1 MWMKPKQ
8 LAEQMLF
15 LQKHR
20 DDQLSMPKNDEALMN
35 SIVNHEKSTQDNN
48 KSESEE
54 SDFIKQGSG
63 SESINKTSNCD
74 TMQKEAQDSTNE

>member
-1 MWMKPKQ
+1 MKPKQ

-15 LQKHR
+15 LQTHR
-20 DDQLSMPKNDEALMN
+20 DDQSSMPKNDKALMN
-35 SIVNHEKSTQDNN
+35 RIVNHEKSTQDNN